1 MRDRLELPRLSLAE
15 RDRRW
20 AAARSEMDKRGLD
33 CLVLWG
39 WPAMWDF
46 CTANARYLC
55 PVGGNSE
62 HNVLVFPRN
71 GDPTCFVLM
80 PTFLE
85 GWRAAQDWVAH
96 IRARHPVLW
105 RRHPCPALHRG
116 LLCRCA
122 HRRAWPYRWSYWHRW
137 ARRTS
142 RSGRL
147 AAAQRLRA
155 YGCTDAEGGVDQSRR
170 HA

>member
-1 MRDRLELPRLSLAE
+1 MRQQLELPRLSLAE

-20 AAARSEMDKRGLD
+20 SAVRREMDARQLD

-55 PVGGNSE
+55 PVGGNAE
-62 HNVLVFPRN
+62 FNVLVFPRN

-85 GWRAAQDWVAH
+85 GWRASQDWVSD
-96 IRARHPVLW
+96 IRARRGSW
-105 RRHPCPALHRG
+105 AEFGCPASR
-116 LLCRCA
+116 RTRS
-122 HRRAWPYRWSYWHRW
+122 HRRSHWHGW
-137 ARRTS
+137 
-142 RSGRL
+142 SGRP
-147 AAAQRLRA
+147 AR
-155 YGCTDAEGGVDQSRR
+155 S
-170 HA
+170 